1 MERNNDLQVHQLTGC
16 IVGSAG
22 YQLLIFTAW
31 RIATLLIDLV
41 FLDNRMKT
49 ENGEPSSLSAMFASY
64 DYCINFHSAAPR
76 AINGAIALY
85 AVGLVYINL
94 QHGTSNPTTFL
105 PDRKVI
111 GKSLIG

>member
-85 AVGLVYINL
+85 AVGLAYI
-94 QHGTSNPTTFL
+94 S
-105 PDRKVI
+105 
-111 GKSLIG
+111 